1 MAITIAVSG
10 KGGTGKTSITCLILR
25 HLINNG
31 AGPILA
37 IDADPNN
44 TLNENLRIDAEITI
58 GDIREKQ
65 MEEKGLGPAGVPKGR
80 MLEYEV
86 EECLI
91 EHDDF
96 DLLVMGRQEGP
107 GCYCYI
113 NNILREY
120 IMKLS
125 SSYKFVLLDNEAGME
140 HLSRRT
146 TNNIDVLLL
155 VSEADPVSLKS
166 AVNIASLADKLK
178 LNIGSKHLIVNKVT
192 DKMLPVVEEKVAE
205 TSIPLLG
212 TIPYDRLLV
221 EHVLNE
227 ESLLTLPETSG
238 AVQAV
243 KQIFDKLELI
253 NAGVQ

>member
-1 MAITIAVSG
+1 MATTIAVSG
-10 KGGTGKTSITCLILR
+10 KGGTGKTSLTCLVLR
-25 HLINNG
+25 HLINSG
-31 AGPILA
+31 VGPILA

-44 TLNENLRIDAEITI
+44 TLNENLRINAEITI

-65 MEEKGLGPAGVPKGR
+65 MEQKGLGPAGVPKGR

-86 EECLI
+86 EECLV

-125 SSYKFVLLDNEAGME
+125 GSYKFVLLDNEAGME

-155 VSEADPVSLKS
+155 VSEPNPVSLKS
-166 AVNIASLADKLK
+166 ALNIATLADKLK
-178 LNIGSKHLIVNKVT
+178 LKIGSKHLIVNKVNG
-192 DKMLPVVEEKVAE
+192 KLAPVIEEKAAQ
-205 TSIPLLG
+205 TGIPLLG
-212 TIPYDRLLV
+212 TVPYDQLLV
-221 EHVLNE
+221 EQVINE
-227 ESLLTLPETSG
+227 QSLLTLPDGSA
-238 AVQAV
+238 AVKAV

-253 NAGVQ
+253 NADE